1 MRSTLFASLACHACP
16 LAAMQRSQRNAAPL
30 MRHPQ
35 KSGGASKLVGASR
48 AAPFAHA
55 TRLHAASS
63 ATATEVWTITGT
75 DSLSVSQCANAGHAI
90 PTQSC
95 EAA

>member
-16 LAAMQRSQRNAAPL
+16 LAALHCSHRAAAPL

-35 KSGGASKLVGASR
+35 KLGGAVKSVGASR
-48 AAPFAHA
+48 AMPSAHV

-63 ATATEVWTITGT
+63 ATATEVRTITGT
-75 DSLSVSQCANAGHAI
+75 GSLSASLHANAGDATPI
-90 PTQSC
+90 ESC
-95 EAA
+95 EIA